1 MPALSIYSLSHF
13 GGSVHHN
20 VNTRLQRI
28 RAICLILCSNNS
40 PESADCFSELPT
52 LVPVAKKRSGQLL
65 VALTSKIASGR
76 PLVFEQHRT
85 IWDTVPQKRCKGPE
99 IGL

>member
-1 MPALSIYSLSHF
+1 VPALSIYSLSHF

-20 VNTRLQRI
+20 VNTRRERI

-52 LVPVAKKRSGQLL
+52 LVPVAKKPGQLF
-65 VALTSKIASGR
+65 VALDEQNRFR
-76 PLVFEQHRT
+76 PPVCF
-85 IWDTVPQKRCKGPE
+85 
-99 IGL
+99 